1 MTELTMIVPD
11 LQVPLHDEGFVQKL
25 IDAAKSLSPD
35 RLAFAGDL
43 TDSTEVGRWVKG
55 KAGEYSGQLKA
66 AFGRTRD
73 IVSGFRDA
81 VGDDCEMLLVDSN
94 HDGRTRTYVEENA
107 PALAPFLDDELDF
120 AKLVGLRDNG
130 VQFVRGPHRITPDT
144 VLVHGHERLK
154 SSNPAYI
161 AARFMAEYGAN
172 VVAGH
177 THRPDL
183 TIDAVGVGEDRV
195 VRWSMN
201 VGHGMDMAKA
211 SYLTDGYAKWSQ
223 AFGLLDWDGEVTHP
237 QLVLALNGKFVM
249 GDRAW

>member
-1 MTELTMIVPD
+1 MELTMVVPD
-11 LQVPLHDEGFVQKL
+11 LQAPLHDAAFVEKL
-25 IDAAKSLSPD
+25 IDCAHRIQPD

-55 KAGEYSGQLKA
+55 KFGEYSGQLQV
-66 AFGRTRD
+66 AFDDTREIVGR
-73 IVSGFRDA
+73 FRAA
-81 VGDDCEMLLVDSN
+81 VGDGCEMLLVDSN
-94 HDGRTRTYVEENA
+94 HDERTRKYVEENA
-107 PALAPFLDDELDF
+107 PALSSLRSLDF
-120 AKLVGLRDNG
+120 TRLIGLDENG
-130 VQFVRGPHRITPDT
+130 VSLVRGPHYLTPDT

-154 SSNPAYI
+154 STNPSYI

-183 TIDAVGVGEDRV
+183 TIDAVGVKEHRV

-211 SYLTDGYAKWSQ
+211 GYLTDGYAKWSQ

-249 GDRAW
+249 GDRVW